1 MSGSITTTVHIP
13 VDLGPFR
20 YLAACARALAAER
33 EAELERFAI
42 SGAMP
47 RDLCIVVSPF
57 IAITAGAPM
66 AQVIQQ
72 PWRVN

>member
-1 MSGSITTTVHIP
+1 MSGSITFSVDIP
-13 VDLGPFR
+13 VDMGPFR
-20 YLAACARALAAER
+20 YLAACVHALTAER

-57 IAITAGAPM
+57 VAITSGAPM
-66 AQVIQQ
+66 ARVLQQ
-72 PWRVN
+72 PWRVA

>member
-1 MSGSITTTVHIP
+1 MSGSVTFNIDFEINM
-13 VDLGPFR
+13 GPFK

-47 RDLCIVVSPF
+47 RDLCIVVSPL
-57 IAITAGAPM
+57 IAITHGAPM